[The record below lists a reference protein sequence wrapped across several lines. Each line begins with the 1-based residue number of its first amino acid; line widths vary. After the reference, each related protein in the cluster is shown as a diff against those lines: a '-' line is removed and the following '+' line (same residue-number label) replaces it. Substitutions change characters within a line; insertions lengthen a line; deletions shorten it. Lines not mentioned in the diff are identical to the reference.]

1 MTAGGFPH
9 SDTLGSK
16 PCRRLPEAYRGPTR
30 PSSVLSAKAST
41 MRPYRQHNHT
51 GHATATTTANCQTT
65 NHHTNRSQNDR
76 PGPHQGPDE
85 TIPSRRHTNRRPSAR
100 VHYPVL
106 KPPPHHQDPPRDDT
120 RTGTRWATGTPP
132 TRVAVREPN
141 SASMPP
147 AQSTVPRQHA
157 HTIRPTGRT
166 HGHDPQPRNRRGNF
180 NEISVERR

>member
-41 MRPYRQHNHT
+41 MRPYRQHNHE

-132 TRVAVREPN
+132 QGWRSGNPTAHPCHKPN
-141 SASMPP
+141 RPFHASTPTPSGHP
-147 AQSTVPRQHA
+147 AGPMDTTPN
-157 HTIRPTGRT
+157 P
-166 HGHDPQPRNRRGNF
+166 
-180 NEISVERR
+180 